1 MKKKPELVVLIIA
14 LLAMAAKLYCASTT
28 YGTVDVVFFY
38 RFAQNIAH
46 EGVVNNYLHD
56 PMFNH
61 PPLLGN
67 YLGFIYELA
76 GGSSTGRASGQRFAL
91 YQRLPGIV
99 ADFIVVLALLWVR
112 RRTGRPP
119 WWAIAVLAA
128 SPVSF
133 MVSGY
138 HGNFDPLIPLGL
150 VFTVLACIQGRALLA
165 GVLLAVAC
173 QVKIIPLIMSPV
185 LFFFWWHRSKERAV
199 TFTVANALT
208 LLLCWSA
215 PLLAMPGLFA
225 RQVLV
230 YSSVWGWWGI
240 TYLFN
245 ISGIPGLKG
254 MVSLT
259 PLSPAQ
265 TIVVEI
271 LKLLIVV
278 GVLVVAWRRRQS
290 SAGDLLGTMGLVWA
304 LFFTFSPGFGV
315 QYLVWVS
322 PFLLYYS
329 ARWFMAF
336 TATASVALFI
346 FYNSI
351 SNGIPWQKGIG
362 LERLFPVWG
371 PPLLLPWAVFVA
383 FLIMKRWEFGIGA
396 APKDKDGQLDDATGE
411 SPGAPSAVTSN
422 S

>member
-28 YGTVDVVFFY
+28 YGTVDEVFFY

-56 PMFNH
+56 PLFNH

-67 YLGFIYELA
+67 CLGFIYELA
-76 GGSSTGRASGQRFAL
+76 GGSNTTRASGQRFAF
-91 YQRLPGIV
+91 YQRLPGII

-133 MVSGY
+133 MISGY

-150 VFTVLACIQGRALLA
+150 MLTVLACMHNRALLA

-199 TFTVANALT
+199 TFVVANVLT
-208 LLLCWSA
+208 VLLCWSA
-215 PLLAMPGLFA
+215 PLLAIPGVFV
-225 RQVLV
+225 RHVLV
-230 YSSVWGWWGI
+230 YSSIWGWWGI
-240 TYLFN
+240 TYLLN
-245 ISGIPGLKG
+245 MSGIPAFEGI
-254 MVSLT
+254 VSMKPLT
-259 PLSPAQ
+259 PAETWVVQ
-265 TIVVEI
+265 T
-271 LKLLIVV
+271 LKLLIIV
-278 GVLVVAWRRRQS
+278 GTLVVAWRRRKGTG
-290 SAGDLLGTMGLVWA
+290 ADLLATMAVVWA
-304 LFFTFSPGFGV
+304 LFFTFAPGFGV

-322 PFLLYYS
+322 PFLIYYS
-329 ARWFMAF
+329 ARWFLAF
-336 TATASVALFI
+336 TAAASVALFV

-351 SNGIPWQKGIG
+351 SNGMPWQKGIG
-362 LERLFPVWG
+362 LERFFPVWG
-371 PPLLLPWAVFVA
+371 PPLLLPWGVFVA
-383 FLIMKRWEFGIGA
+383 FLILNRREFGIGA
-396 APKDKDGQLDDATGE
+396 GLNNGHQDDTTGE
-411 SPGAPSAVTSN
+411 SESASSVAPSVS
-422 S
+422 